1 MMPDGCPC
9 TLGSTLLLCRAR
21 VRVTHYITIEPN
33 DRHKQRASREFII
46 LFLISFTAGNVTYTL
61 LGFLSLCEREIR
73 ERANNNDPHC
83 GSLA

>member
-33 DRHKQRASREFII
+33 HRHKQRASREFII
-46 LFLISFTAGNVTYTL
+46 LFLIPFTAAAGNVTYTRS
-61 LGFLSLCEREIR
+61 LGHFVFV
-73 ERANNNDPHC
+73 
-83 GSLA
+83 